1 MSYKNIEIFY
11 NIKLLSDE
19 LVRNQLMISVI
30 LQEKYLLILNETEIP
45 IGMIYC
51 WMIHWENIRILLFDI
66 NFQLINI
73 CFDFKSFTHLLN
85 SFQ

>member
-30 LQEKYLLILNETEIP
+30 LQQKYLLIFNETEIP
-45 IGMIYC
+45 IGLINC
-51 WMIHWENIRILLFDI
+51 RMIHWKNVFKLIS
-66 NFQLINI
+66 NFNQLIIALTSSHSFI
-73 CFDFKSFTHLLN
+73 C
-85 SFQ
+85 